1 MFTVIALSRPLNY
14 STNIYNTLAVAAF
27 ALLVYE
33 PYLVMSVGFQLSFL
47 AVIGIVYVQPKLARL
62 WEPGNGL
69 LDKVWQV
76 TCVSFAAQLATFSL
90 GLLYFH
96 QFPVYFL
103 VSNLFVIPG
112 AFISL
117 LVGVVLLMVS
127 PLDVAAN
134 WIGQLLEGILG
145 LLNYLVF
152 AVERWP
158 HSLINNIYITTAQS
172 WLIVGIV
179 LFALLLFQYR
189 KYIYLMG
196 VSACALLFGFTQWIH
211 YQQEI
216 NQEKFVVYSVTGHH
230 AMEWMDRG
238 KSFLFADS
246 LLITQADRVRFHIR
260 PNRLISGIE
269 RIHYNES
276 AFVQD
281 IPGGRLY
288 SWKGKTFLQL
298 TSPDFSLPENL
309 KIDYVII
316 SYNSV
321 RSLTLLR
328 TIDFKH
334 IIIDSSNVYYNANRL
349 IKEAE
354 QLQLPVYSVL
364 QHGAFSIKL

>member
-1 MFTVIALSRPLNY
+1 
-14 STNIYNTLAVAAF
+14 
-27 ALLVYE
+27 
-33 PYLVMSVGFQLSFL
+33 
-47 AVIGIVYVQPKLARL
+47 
-62 WEPGNGL
+62 
-69 LDKVWQV
+69 
-76 TCVSFAAQLATFSL
+76 
-90 GLLYFH
+90 
-96 QFPVYFL
+96 
-103 VSNLFVIPG
+103 
-112 AFISL
+112 
-117 LVGVVLLMVS
+117 
-127 PLDVAAN
+127 
-134 WIGQLLEGILG
+134 
-145 LLNYLVF
+145 LNYLVF